1 MAFLYCMVST
11 IISMYF
17 VNVYFRKEK
26 KLGRTVDNGAKIAC
40 DISTNGRYTDRNNWK
55 KLYKVI

>member
-26 KLGRTVDNGAKIAC
+26 KLGRTVDNGAKIVC
-40 DISTNGRYTDRNNWK
+40 DISTIG
-55 KLYKVI
+55 